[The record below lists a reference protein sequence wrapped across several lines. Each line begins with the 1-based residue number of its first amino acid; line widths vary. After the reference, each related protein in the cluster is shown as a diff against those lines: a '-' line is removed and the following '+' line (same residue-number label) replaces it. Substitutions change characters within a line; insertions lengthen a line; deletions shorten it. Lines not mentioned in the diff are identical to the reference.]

1 VLTATDSGGLT
12 STASVTMQAQ
22 TVDLT
27 FTSSLSGLQRV
38 LNGNSAATPFTRT
51 VIAGSNNSISAPSP
65 QTLNGS
71 SYAFASWSDG
81 GARTHNVIANAA
93 TTYSATYLRST
104 RQHES
109 ACHYRADVG
118 RQDPEDVDGKLDGLD
133 PHLVHLPMAALRRV
147 GWRLRGD
154 RRRHRQQVPA
164 DQRRRRPHHAR
175 ERHRN
180 KLRQL
185 QLGNLGGDLCDQ
197 AARGPREPDPADR
210 RRSSP

>member
-1 VLTATDSGGLT
+1 
-12 STASVTMQAQ
+12 MQPQ

-27 FTSSLSGLQRV
+27 LTSSLSGLQGV

-51 VIAGSNNSISAPSP
+51 AIVD
-65 QTLNGS
+65 L
-71 SYAFASWSDG
+71 G
-81 GARTHNVIANAA
+81 GLAA
-93 TTYSATYLRST
+93 DPEREQLRLRLLVGRRRPDAQRHCERRDDLQRTYLRST

-109 ACHYRADVG
+109 ACHYRADLG

-147 GWRLRGD
+147 GWRLHGD

-197 AARGPREPDPADR
+197 AARGQESQIPQTADEARHDLPR
-210 RRSSP
+210 